1 MKSSRAQLVVLSLAL
16 LLVGAFVVSFV
27 LGLGDQSGG
36 VTVNANT
43 PPVPSI
49 NSGRRVEVLNGSG
62 RAGLARQA
70 TDQLRAAGFDVV
82 YFGTA
87 PRPESSSIALDR
99 VGKVEIA
106 QAVANALGIAH
117 TETRRDSTRLVE
129 VSVILGSDW
138 QPPAKR

>member
-1 MKSSRAQLVVLSLAL
+1 MKTKHAQTVVLSLAL

-27 LGLGDQSGG
+27 LGLGDESRG
-36 VTVNANT
+36 VTVNANI

-49 NSGRRVEVLNGSG
+49 DSGRRVEVLNASG

-82 YFGTA
+82 YFGNA
-87 PRPESSSIALDR
+87 ARAESTSIALDR
-99 VGKVEIA
+99 VGKFEIA
-106 QAVANALGIAH
+106 QAVANALGIAR
-117 TETRRDSTRLVE
+117 TETRRDTTRLVE

-138 QPPAKR
+138 QPPKR